1 VSLAAFRA
9 SPDPPANFIE
19 EPRTIPNRSRTS
31 FQKRQKELARME
43 KQKDKAARK
52 AQRKAE
58 RGPSVGIDS
67 IPIEPF
73 EDYLA
78 DSADTADDSDAHSE

>member
-1 VSLAAFRA
+1 
-9 SPDPPANFIE
+9 
-19 EPRTIPNRSRTS
+19 
-31 FQKRQKELARME
+31 ME

-58 RGPSVGIDS
+58 RGPSTGIDS
-67 IPIEPF
+67 IPVEPF

-78 DSADTADDSDAHSE
+78 DTEDTADNSDAEPE